1 MARWLSL
8 FAAFVVA
15 GLSFLPHDGAASVPP
30 VTVRVSPTVSFA
42 PATVIV
48 NVVVEPN
55 ADNRFLQIEADS
67 EGMYRSSEVPLDGA
81 DAPHRLRFE
90 LRGLSRGTWSLAA
103 IVKGTSERVLA
114 RILSQFEVA

>member
-1 MARWLSL
+1 MARWLAL
-8 FAAFVVA
+8 CAAFVVA
-15 GLSFLPHDGAASVPP
+15 GLSFLPHDGMASAPP
-30 VTVRVSPTVSFA
+30 VTVRVYPTVSFA

-55 ADNRFLQIEADS
+55 ADNRFLQVEADS

-114 RILSQFEVA
+114 KILSQFEVA